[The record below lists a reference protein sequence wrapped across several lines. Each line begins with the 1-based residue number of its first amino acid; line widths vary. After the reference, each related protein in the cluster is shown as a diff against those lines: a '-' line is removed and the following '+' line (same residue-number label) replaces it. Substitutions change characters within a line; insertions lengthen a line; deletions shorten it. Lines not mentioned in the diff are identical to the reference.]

1 MQSSFNGEGDLKNIS
16 NYLGIY
22 DKELKIADGLNRIV
36 KSIVRGRVQSCSIKG
51 GGGVLAPTFSRG
63 SFLFD
68 NLI

>member
-36 KSIVRGRVQSCSIKG
+36 KSILRGRVQSCSIKG
-51 GGGVLAPTFSRG
+51 GGGGVGWGASPYFFSRQF
-63 SFLFD
+63 SF
-68 NLI
+68 